1 MEIDERILLTP
12 GPVHIDSERWSRII
26 PLHHRTEIFRRLV
39 LEIETMLQDLAG
51 TGSPAYLLTAS
62 GTGAMESA
70 ITNLTSPGSSVLVIS
85 GGKFGDRWK
94 EIADAYSCKTDV
106 IRFAPGKSIDF
117 NKVEDRILAVRP
129 EFIAVTH
136 VESSTGLL
144 LDIEK
149 LVALLPEKK
158 PFLIVD
164 AVASL
169 GSDRVDFD
177 EWGIDLLVGAGQK
190 ALHAPPG
197 VSFVLVSE
205 RARDLALK
213 KTGSGYYLDYT
224 KYDEGR
230 KRGDLPFT
238 PAIQSF
244 QLLHDSLK
252 RIFEQGKDRWLDRQK
267 LCSSIFTE
275 AAGCLGLY
283 LIAETP
289 SVSVQGFRLPRSVEA
304 ERLISDLARQ
314 EGIVIADGQGELRG
328 RIIRTGFPGLYSRE
342 VILRLIRGIGRHFAG
357 CGSEVDLEKAARIL
371 DSF

>member
-1 MEIDERILLTP
+1 MDIDERILLTP
-12 GPVHIDSERWSRII
+12 GPVHIDSERWSRIV
-26 PLHHRTEIFRRLV
+26 PLHHRTDIFRRLV
-39 LEIETMLQDLAG
+39 LEIETMLQELAG

-70 ITNLTSPGSSVLVIS
+70 IANLTSPGSSILVIS

-94 EIADAYSCKTDV
+94 EIADGHGCKTDM
-106 IRFAPGKSIDF
+106 IRFAPGESIDIS
-117 NKVEDRILAVRP
+117 KVEDRILAVKP

-144 LDIEK
+144 LDIER
-149 LVALLPEKK
+149 LVSIFPEQK

-164 AVASL
+164 AIASL

-177 EWGIDLLVGAGQK
+177 GWGVDLLAGAGQK
-190 ALHAPPG
+190 ALRAPPG
-197 VSFVLVSE
+197 ISFVLVSE
-205 RARDLALK
+205 RARDLVRK
-213 KTGSGYYLDYT
+213 NTKRGFYLDYA

-244 QLLHDSLK
+244 QLLHDSLG
-252 RIFEQGKDRWLDRQK
+252 RIFKAGKSKWIERQK
-267 LCSSIFTE
+267 LCSGIFTE
-275 AAGCLGLY
+275 AASSIGLD

-289 SVSVQGFRLPRSVEA
+289 SVSVQAFRLPPLVDA
-304 ERLISDLARQ
+304 ERLISDLARK
-314 EGIVIADGQGELRG
+314 ERLVIAGGQGELEG
-328 RIIRTGFPGLYSRE
+328 KIIRTGFPGLYSRE
-342 VILRLIRGIGRHFAG
+342 VILRLIRGMGRQFAG
-357 CGSEVDLEKAARIL
+357 YGHEVDIEKAARVL